1 MTTETDSDSSDDDFA
16 KAFQLLM
23 ETNVFFVTLDEPK
36 ESKKHAMQTKSYISD
51 AFDYSHE
58 FQMVKTQDLWEYR
71 EFDRSLM
78 PKAGNNHDHLE
89 QVRRFILKNGF
100 QEPIIIS
107 CDLTTGKAYI
117 TEGNHR
123 LWVAIQEGIPFIPC
137 PVIPH
142 RLPPMALTKSLKL
155 IFPL

>member
-1 MTTETDSDSSDDDFA
+1 M
-16 KAFQLLM
+16 
-23 ETNVFFVTLDEPK
+23 FFLTLDEPT
-36 ESKKHAMQTKSYISD
+36 EREKHAMSTKSYISD

-58 FQMVKTQDLWEYR
+58 FQMVKAQDLWKYR

-107 CDLTTGKAYI
+107 VILQLEKPISWKETIVFGWPFRKVYHSYHVVLFLTG
-117 TEGNHR
+117 
-123 LWVAIQEGIPFIPC
+123 C
-137 PVIPH
+137 PPT
-142 RLPPMALTKSLKL
+142 ALTKSLKL

>member
-1 MTTETDSDSSDDDFA
+1 
-16 KAFQLLM
+16 
-23 ETNVFFVTLDEPK
+23 
-36 ESKKHAMQTKSYISD
+36 MQTKSYISG

-117 TEGNHR
+117 TEGNHCLR
-123 LWVAIQEGIPFIPC
+123 VAIQEGIPFMTPC
-137 PVIPH
+137 HVVPH
-142 RLPPMALTKSLKL
+142 WLSPNGS
-155 IFPL
+155 